1 MATLEG
7 MQGNTNKIQPTDEKL
22 MLDVQKGDLEAFEAL
37 YERYHKRL
45 FHFILRFVSER
56 AQAEDILQET
66 FLRLLKGKKRFRKDS
81 RFSTYLFTIARNLC
95 LDTLK
100 SWERRHVF
108 INQENYIERTTD
120 KSKGPDKILEET
132 EMGMVIQN
140 EIQALPP
147 DQREVLILSKYS
159 GLSYAEI
166 AQILESTPAAVK
178 QKAYRAMLS
187 LKQKLKNL
195 DK

>member
-1 MATLEG
+1 MG
-7 MQGNTNKIQPTDEKL
+7 KKFQQTDERL
-22 MLDVQKGDLEAFEAL
+22 MLEVQKGDMAAFEAL
-37 YERYHKRL
+37 YERYRKRL
-45 FHFILRFVSER
+45 FHFILRFVREKTL
-56 AQAEDILQET
+56 AEDILQET

-81 RFSTYLFTIARNLC
+81 RFSTYLFTITRNLC

-100 SWERRHVF
+100 SWERKHVF
-108 INQENYIERTTD
+108 ISQENHLEEATD

-147 DQREVLILSKYS
+147 DQREVLILSKFS
-159 GLSYAEI
+159 GLSYDEI

-187 LKQKLKNL
+187 LKQKLK
-195 DK
+195 

>member
-1 MATLEG
+1 

-22 MLDVQKGDLEAFEAL
+22 MLDVRKGDLEAFEAL
-37 YERYHKRL
+37 YDRYHKRL
-45 FHFILRFVSER
+45 FHFILRFMKEKTS
-56 AQAEDILQET
+56 AEDILQET
-66 FLRLLKGKKRFRKDS
+66 FLRLLKGKKHFRKDS

-100 SWERRHVF
+100 SWERKHVF
-108 INQENYIERTTD
+108 MSQENHMEKAME

-132 EMGMVIQN
+132 EIGKIIQN
-140 EIQALPP
+140 EIQALPL
-147 DQREVLILSKYS
+147 DQREVLVLSKYS
-159 GLSYAEI
+159 GLSYDEI
-166 AQILESTPAAVK
+166 ARIVGSTTAAVK

-187 LKQKLKNL
+187 LKLKLKNL

>member
-1 MATLEG
+1 MG
-7 MQGNTNKIQPTDEKL
+7 KKIKPTDAEL
-22 MLDVQKGDLEAFEAL
+22 MLSAQRGDMSAFEAL
-37 YERYHKRL
+37 YDRYNKRL
-45 FHFILRFVSER
+45 FHFILRFVRER
-56 AQAEDILQET
+56 ALAEDILQET
-66 FLRLLKGKKRFRKDS
+66 FLRLLKNKKRLRKDS

-108 INQENYIERTTD
+108 ISHENSIERTTD

-132 EMGMVIQN
+132 EMGKIIQN

-147 DQREVLILSKYS
+147 DQREVLILSKYG
-159 GLSYAEI
+159 GLPYDEI
-166 AQILESTPAAVK
+166 AQILESTTVAVK

-195 DK
+195 EK

>member
-1 MATLEG
+1 MATLEI

-22 MLDVQKGDLEAFEAL
+22 MLDVQKGDLEAFEVL

-45 FHFILRFVSER
+45 FHFVLRFMKER
-56 AQAEDILQET
+56 PTAEDILQET

-100 SWERRHVF
+100 SWEKRHVF
-108 INQENYIERTTD
+108 INRENNIERTTD

-132 EMGMVIQN
+132 EMGKVIQN
-140 EIQALPP
+140 AIQTLHP

-159 GLSYAEI
+159 GLSYDEI
-166 AQILESTPAAVK
+166 ARIVNGTPAAVK

-187 LKQKLKNL
+187 LKQKLKNF

>member
-1 MATLEG
+1 
-7 MQGNTNKIQPTDEKL
+7 MQKSDKEL
-22 MLDVQKGDLEAFEAL
+22 MLSVQKGDMAAFETL
-37 YERYHKRL
+37 YDRYHKRL

-56 AQAEDILQET
+56 ALAEDILQET

-100 SWERRHVF
+100 SWERKHVF

-132 EMGMVIQN
+132 EMGRIVQSAIQS
-140 EIQALPP
+140 LPP
-147 DQREVLILSKYS
+147 DQTEVLILSKYI
-159 GLSYAEI
+159 GLSYDEI
-166 AQILESTPAAVK
+166 AQILESTPVAIK

>member
-1 MATLEG
+1 MA
-7 MQGNTNKIQPTDEKL
+7 
-22 MLDVQKGDLEAFEAL
+22 AFEAL
-37 YERYHKRL
+37 YDRYQKRL
-45 FHFILRFVSER
+45 FHFILRFVRER
-56 AQAEDILQET
+56 ALAEDILQET
-66 FLRLLKGKKRFRKDS
+66 FLRLLKGKRRFRKDS

-100 SWERRHVF
+100 SWEKRHVF
-108 INQENYIERTTD
+108 TSQENNIERTTD
-120 KSKGPDKILEET
+120 KSKGPDKLLEET
-132 EMGMVIQN
+132 EMGKIIQN
-140 EIQALPP
+140 AIQSLPP

-159 GLSYAEI
+159 GLSYDGI
-166 AQILESTPAAVK
+166 ARIVESSPAAVK

>member
-1 MATLEG
+1 
-7 MQGNTNKIQPTDEKL
+7 MQGNTNKIQSTDELL

-45 FHFILRFVSER
+45 SHFILRFMKER
-56 AQAEDILQET
+56 SAAEDILQET

-100 SWERRHVF
+100 SWERKHIF
-108 INQENYIERTTD
+108 ISQENQIEKATD

-132 EMGMVIQN
+132 EMGKVIQN
-140 EIQALPP
+140 EIQALPL
-147 DQREVLILSKYS
+147 DQREVLVLSKYS
-159 GLSYAEI
+159 GLSYDEI
-166 AQILESTPAAVK
+166 ARIIQSTPAAVK

>member
-1 MATLEG
+1 MATLEI
-7 MQGNTNKIQPTDEKL
+7 MQGNTNKIQPTDELL

-37 YERYHKRL
+37 YERYNKRL
-45 FHFILRFVSER
+45 FHFILRFVKER
-56 AQAEDILQET
+56 SLAEDILQET

-100 SWERRHVF
+100 SWERKHIF
-108 INQENYIERTTD
+108 ISQGNHIEKATD

-132 EMGMVIQN
+132 ETAKIIQN
-140 EIQALPP
+140 AIEALPA
-147 DQREVLILSKYS
+147 DQREVLILNKYS
-159 GLSYAEI
+159 ALAYDEI
-166 AQILESTPAAVK
+166 ARIVNSTPTAVK
-178 QKAYRAMLS
+178 QKSYRAMQS
-187 LKQKLKNL
+187 LKQRLKNL

>member
-1 MATLEG
+1 MA
-7 MQGNTNKIQPTDEKL
+7 
-22 MLDVQKGDLEAFEAL
+22 AFEAL
-37 YERYHKRL
+37 YDRYQKRL
-45 FHFILRFVSER
+45 FHFILRFARER
-56 AQAEDILQET
+56 SLAEDILQET
-66 FLRLLKGKKRFRKDS
+66 FLRLLKDKKRFRKDS

-100 SWERRHVF
+100 SWERKHVF
-108 INQENYIERTTD
+108 ISQENHIEKAAD

-132 EMGMVIQN
+132 EMRKNIQSAI
-140 EIQALPP
+140 EALPA

-159 GLSYAEI
+159 GLSYDEI
-166 AQILESTPAAVK
+166 ARIVGSTTAAAK

-187 LKQKLKNL
+187 LTQKLKNL